1 MTLAVVHLHSPLDLL
16 VSGPALH
23 IAPECTLVRASQTMR
38 SCGVSAV
45 LVGHGPEAIVTEHDL
60 ARAIAEGLSMDSPVS
75 TVVTQDPVVLSAD
88 AEILDAATVMLNRQL
103 RHLVVELRSGRWAI
117 LPLDVVAAVL
127 LQAARPDFWLSDL
140 RVKVEMTELP
150 TWPG

>member
-1 MTLAVVHLHSPLDLL
+1 
-16 VSGPALH
+16 
-23 IAPECTLVRASQTMR
+23 
-38 SCGVSAV
+38 
-45 LVGHGPEAIVTEHDL
+45 
-60 ARAIAEGLSMDSPVS
+60 MDSPVS